1 MHGVRRFLV
10 GIGLAATVAWAAGCG
25 GDSTMPVDLA
35 GHYLLE
41 TINGDALPATITYQG
56 VDFVFESGSWDLTAT
71 DFSGEL
77 TVSAMSVSV
86 TASFSGTYTLSGST
100 LSLTGTVVVD
110 PPGSSV
116 DLSGQ
121 ITVSGQD
128 LTMVDN
134 SLGFT
139 ITLVFSKQ

>member
-1 MHGVRRFLV
+1 MHGGRSFLV
-10 GIGLAATVAWAAGCG
+10 GIGLATTVAWAAGCG

-41 TINGDALPATITYQG
+41 TSNGNTLPVTVTYQSI
-56 VDFVFESGSWDLTAT
+56 DFVFESGFWDLTADT
-71 DFSGEL
+71 FSGEL
-77 TVSAMSVSV
+77 AITAASIPF

-100 LSLTGTVVVD
+100 LSVSGTVDVGGNTD
-110 PPGSSV
+110 TF
-116 DLSGQ
+116 SGQ
-121 ITVSGQD
+121 LTVSGLD

-139 ITLVFSKQ
+139 ITVVFSKQ